1 MRGLGFAHNIL
12 FKEKGLTEAF
22 SEDLNCGRSE
32 MEFFFFQTSK
42 ISKESIRV
50 LQFFYILTS
59 KQRKVGVKFPNL
71 LNSKKKLRNSASLH
85 LR

>member
-32 MEFFFFQTSK
+32 MEFFSDEQ
-42 ISKESIRV
+42 
-50 LQFFYILTS
+50 
-59 KQRKVGVKFPNL
+59 NL
-71 LNSKKKLRNSASLH
+71 KGKY
-85 LR
+85 